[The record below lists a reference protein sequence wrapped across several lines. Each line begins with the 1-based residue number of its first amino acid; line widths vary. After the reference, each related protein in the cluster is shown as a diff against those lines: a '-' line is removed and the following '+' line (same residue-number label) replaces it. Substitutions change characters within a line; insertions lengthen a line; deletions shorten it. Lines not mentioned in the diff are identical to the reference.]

1 MVTEALLRKLSCEV
15 DIAVDGVEAL
25 AKAKSNQYDVVFMD
39 CRMPNMDGFEATE
52 RIRESGVREGLPIIA
67 LTASVSE
74 GDRIRCLKAGM
85 SDTIGKPVRI
95 SMLARALER
104 WVPVSGKPS
113 ARPVSSLPPPSALD
127 LEMVRRLV
135 SLDGEDDDFIEEV
148 MMGYVVQLKA
158 SMRKLGDA
166 LEAQD
171 LDTVALIAHS
181 IKGASKQIG
190 ATKVGELLGAIERE
204 TTMDGVRQLLGL
216 VDQEVPRVD
225 EAVQALL
232 RRSRRAS

>member
-1 MVTEALLRKLSCEV
+1 
-15 DIAVDGVEAL
+15 
-25 AKAKSNQYDVVFMD
+25 
-39 CRMPNMDGFEATE
+39 
-52 RIRESGVREGLPIIA
+52 
-67 LTASVSE
+67 
-74 GDRIRCLKAGM
+74 
-85 SDTIGKPVRI
+85 
-95 SMLARALER
+95 
-104 WVPVSGKPS
+104 
-113 ARPVSSLPPPSALD
+113 
-127 LEMVRRLV
+127 
-135 SLDGEDDDFIEEV
+135 
-148 MMGYVVQLKA
+148 
-158 SMRKLGDA
+158 MRKLGDA

-204 TTMDGVRQLLGL
+204 TSVDAVRQLLGL